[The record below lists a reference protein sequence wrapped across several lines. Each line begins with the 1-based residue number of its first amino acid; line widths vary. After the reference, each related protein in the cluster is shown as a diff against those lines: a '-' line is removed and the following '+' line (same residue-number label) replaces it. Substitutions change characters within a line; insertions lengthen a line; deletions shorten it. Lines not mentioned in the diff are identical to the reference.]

1 MKRGWI
7 LGWLIS
13 AALALPCTTLAAV
26 PQASPPA
33 KPQAAPAAK
42 PMVARPATTAPTTAA
57 VPLTSKPKLPP
68 PPPIARLAVAANF
81 ADAARQLGRAYSKQ
95 TGHRIEVSAA
105 STGKLYAQI
114 HNGAPFDVLL
124 SADAATPRRLADEG
138 MADGNT
144 VYDYAIGRL
153 VLWSRDRDAVTD
165 GEALLRKGHI
175 ERLAIA
181 NPALAPYGEAAR
193 ESLNYV
199 RRWVELE
206 PKLVLGENV
215 GQATQF
221 VISGAAPL
229 GLLPRSLVL
238 QAGKQGKPGS
248 GWDVPASWHSPIV
261 QSAVLL
267 QHGYKNPAARGFM
280 KYLQSPTAQK
290 QIHALGY
297 D

>member
-13 AALALPCTTLAAV
+13 AALALPCTTLAAA

-33 KPQAAPAAK
+33 KPQAAPAAAK
-42 PMVARPATTAPTTAA
+42 PAAVVPATATPATAPAA
-57 VPLTSKPKLPP
+57 NKPKPP
-68 PPPIARLAVAANF
+68 PPPPLARLAVASNF

-138 MADGNT
+138 MADSNT

-193 ESLNYV
+193 ETLNYV
-199 RRWVELE
+199 RRWAELE

-267 QHGYKNPAARGFM
+267 EHGDKNPAARGFM
-280 KYLQSPTAQK
+280 KYLQSPAAQK

>member
-1 MKRGWI
+1 MKRTWI
-7 LGWLIS
+7 FGCLVS
-13 AALALPCTTLAAV
+13 AALLFPSAMLAAT
-26 PQASPPA
+26 PQTSPTSKPQTAVPPA
-33 KPQAAPAAK
+33 IKPA
-42 PMVARPATTAPTTAA
+42 ATTAPPATGIPAS
-57 VPLTSKPKLPP
+57 SKPKPP
-68 PPPIARLAVAANF
+68 PPTARLAVAANF
-81 ADAARQLGRAYSKQ
+81 ADAARQLGRAYAKQ
-95 TGHRIEVSAA
+95 SGHRIEISAA

-114 HNGAPFDVLL
+114 QNGAPFDVLL

-138 MADGNT
+138 LADGNT
-144 VYDYAIGRL
+144 VSDYAIGRL

-280 KYLQSPTAQK
+280 KYLQSPAAQK